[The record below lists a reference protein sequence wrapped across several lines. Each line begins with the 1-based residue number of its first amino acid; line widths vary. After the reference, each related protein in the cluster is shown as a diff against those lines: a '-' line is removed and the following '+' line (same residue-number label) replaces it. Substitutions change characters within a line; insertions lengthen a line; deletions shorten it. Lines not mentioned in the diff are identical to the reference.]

1 MKNFEFKRGDLI
13 KLRDDLEDGKY
24 YDGTYYSANMYFKGF
39 KKIDGIDTNDNLII
53 YDDTSGECFC
63 YTKEMLEEVI
73 RPAYE
78 TIYKR
83 KEPILDDKER
93 EYLANVIKPFRDKV
107 KCIVKYKNYYNRSEY
122 IAISLK
128 NDTPIHLPYFNEDT
142 MYKNMELNTEYIL
155 KELGLWIRFF

>member
-1 MKNFEFKRGDLI
+1 MKDFEFKRGDLI

-53 YDDTSGECFC
+53 YDDTSGECFY

-83 KEPILDDKER
+83 EEPILDDEEK
-93 EYLANVIKPFRDKV
+93 EYLSSVIKPFRKDILFITREYNIPGLYE
-107 KCIVKYKNYYNRSEY
+107 CIT
-122 IAISLK
+122 IDLK
-128 NDTPIHLPYFNEDT
+128 GDITDLPRFAVSK
-142 MYKNMELNTEYIL
+142 MYKGMELDKQYTLE
-155 KELGLWIRFF
+155 ELGL

>member
-1 MKNFEFKRGDLI
+1 MKDFEFKRGDLI

-53 YDDTSGECFC
+53 YDDTSGECFY

-73 RPAYE
+73 RPASE

-83 KEPILDDKER
+83 EEPILDDEEK
-93 EYLANVIKPFRDKV
+93 EYLSSVIKPFRKDILFITREYNIPGLYE
-107 KCIVKYKNYYNRSEY
+107 CIT
-122 IAISLK
+122 IDLK
-128 NDTPIHLPYFNEDT
+128 GDITDLLRFAVSK
-142 MYKNMELNTEYIL
+142 MYKGMELDKQYTLE
-155 KELGLWIRFF
+155 ELGL

>member
-1 MKNFEFKRGDLI
+1 MKDFEFKRGDLI

-53 YDDTSGECFC
+53 YDDTSGECFY

-83 KEPILDDKER
+83 EEPILDDEEK
-93 EYLANVIKPFRDKV
+93 EYLSSVIKPFR
-107 KCIVKYKNYYNRSEY
+107 
-122 IAISLK
+122 
-128 NDTPIHLPYFNEDT
+128 ED
-142 MYKNMELNTEYIL
+142 IL
-155 KELGLWIRFF
+155 FITR